1 MRVIRNIT
9 CLALLLGLMIFPK
22 NASATLLALPNS
34 SYFPELWQGTSYYDD
49 DGFNLRIDFAVYD
62 TLGGDELAAIE
73 GFEAPGDGQYI
84 YAYQIFQHNSEGYN
98 EVAYFTL
105 LNLDG
110 SAVDGSLMQGTT
122 ALDDDND
129 GIAPNPLISENQGIW
144 VWGGDIGYI
153 STAQHSWFLVF
164 SSDSAPVAGSY
175 EVQTS
180 DDLPVPI
187 PEPMTVALLGF
198 GALTLLRKRKYA

>member
-9 CLALLLGLMIFPK
+9 CLAFLLGLLILPK
-22 NASATLLALPNS
+22 NVSATLIALPES
-34 SYFPELWQGTSYYDD
+34 SYLDGLWQGTSYYDD

-62 TLGGDELAAIE
+62 TLGGNELAAIE

-84 YAYQIFQHNSEGYN
+84 YAYQIFQHINEGYN
-98 EVAYFTL
+98 EVACFSL

-110 SAVDGSLMQGTT
+110 SAVNGSLMQCTT
-122 ALDDDND
+122 ALDDNND
-129 GIAPNPLISENQGIW
+129 GIEPYPLTCENQGIW

-175 EVQTS
+175 EVQAPG
-180 DDLPVPI
+180 DFPI
-187 PEPMTVALLGF
+187 PEPTTIALLGIGGLAF
-198 GALTLLRKRKYA
+198 LRKRKYA

>member
-1 MRVIRNIT
+1 MREIRKIT
-9 CLALLLGLMIFPK
+9 YLALLLGLMIFPN

-62 TLGGDELAAIE
+62 TLGGNEIAAIE
-73 GFEAPGDGQYI
+73 GFETPGDGQYI

-98 EVAYFTL
+98 EVAYFSL

-110 SAVDGSLMQGTT
+110 SAVNSSLMQCTT
-122 ALDDDND
+122 ALDDKND
-129 GIAPNPLISENQGIW
+129 GIAPDPLTCQNQGIW

-164 SSDSAPVAGSY
+164 SSDSAPIAGSY
-175 EVQTS
+175 EVQAPG
-180 DDLPVPI
+180 DFPI
-187 PEPMTVALLGF
+187 PEPTTIALLGIGGLAF
-198 GALTLLRKRKYA
+198 LRKRKYA

>member
-9 CLALLLGLMIFPK
+9 YLAFLLVLMISPN
-22 NASATLLALPNS
+22 NALATLLPLPDS
-34 SYFPELWQGTSYYDD
+34 SYLDGLWQDTLYYDD
-49 DGFNLRIDFAVYD
+49 DDFNLRIDFAVYD
-62 TLGGDELAAIE
+62 TLGGNEIAEIE
-73 GFEAPGDGQYI
+73 GFETPGDGQYI
-84 YAYQIFQHNSEGYN
+84 YVYQVFQHIDEGYN
-98 EVAYFTL
+98 EVAYFSI

-110 SAVDGSLMQGTT
+110 SAVNESLMQSTT
-122 ALDDDND
+122 ALDDNND
-129 GIAPNPLISENQGIW
+129 GIAPNPLICENQGIW

-164 SSDSAPVAGSY
+164 SSDSAPIAGSY
-175 EVQTS
+175 EVHAPG
-180 DDLPVPI
+180 DIPVPI